1 METPNQKITR
11 KTQVKMGEWHQT
23 GYLSNED

>member
-11 KTQVKMGEWHQT
+11 KTQV
-23 GYLSNED
+23 